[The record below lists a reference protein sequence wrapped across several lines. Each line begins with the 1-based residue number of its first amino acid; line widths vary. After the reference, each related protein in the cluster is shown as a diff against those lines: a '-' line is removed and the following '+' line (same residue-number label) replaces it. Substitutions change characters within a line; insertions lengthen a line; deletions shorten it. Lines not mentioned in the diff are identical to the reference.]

1 MSQSMKAFFSTVTFP
16 IVWFFRRLA
25 DEGCGMLRKES
36 FPRDV
41 LAEKESLLP
50 RALTE
55 SSPWKKLSH
64 RFLCKMETGEES
76 AEDVRKR
83 KLVEV

>member
-1 MSQSMKAFFSTVTFP
+1 
-16 IVWFFRRLA
+16 
-25 DEGCGMLRKES
+25 MLRKES

-41 LAEKESLLP
+41 LAEKESLLSW
-50 RALTE
+50 ALTE

-64 RFLCKMETGEES
+64 HFLCKVETGEES

-83 KLVEV
+83 KLVEVYVTFSHWRA